1 LPSRIPKRP
10 PLPEEELLAPGHR
23 ACAGCGSAL
32 CLRLCMKALG
42 PDTVVVMPTGCMEV
56 TTTPYPETAWEVPW
70 IHVAFENAAAVASGV
85 EAALKVLDKKDDV
98 TVAVFAGDGGTVD
111 IGFQAL
117 SGMLERGHDVVYVC
131 YDNEAYMNTGVQ
143 RSGATPMFA
152 VTTTTPAGRR
162 WKGEFRPKKDAPR
175 IAAAHDIPYVATAC
189 VSYPQDLVKKVEKA
203 KKIEGPAYVH
213 VLCPCPP
220 GWGYDSSETVE
231 IGELAVD
238 TGMWMLYEIKEG
250 EFRLTYK
257 PRERKPVEEYLK
269 RQKRFSHLTEE
280 EIQRIQRMVDERWE
294 ELEKEGSTTD

>member
-1 LPSRIPKRP
+1 MSGRKPRLPI
-10 PLPEEELLAPGHR
+10 PEEELLAPGHR

-32 CLRLCMKALG
+32 CVRLCLKALG
-42 PDTVVVMPTGCMEV
+42 RNTVVVTSTGCIEV

-85 EAALKVLDKKDDV
+85 ERALKALDREDV
-98 TVAVFAGDGGTVD
+98 TVAVFSGDGGTVD

-117 SGMLERGHDVVYVC
+117 SGMAERGHNVVYIC

-143 RSGATPMFA
+143 RSGATPPYA
-152 VTTTTPAGRR
+152 ATTTTPAGKVWR
-162 WKGEFRPKKDAPR
+162 GEMRPKKDMPR
-175 IAAAHDIPYVATAC
+175 IMVDHGVPYVATAC
-189 VSYPQDLVKKVEKA
+189 ISHPQDLIKKVEKA
-203 KKIEGPAYVH
+203 KETDGPAYIH

-238 TGMWMLYEIKEG
+238 TGMWVLYEVEDG
-250 EFRLTYK
+250 EFRLTYR

-269 RQKRFSHLTEE
+269 RQKRFQHLTEE
-280 EIQRIQRMVDERWE
+280 EIEEIQRMVDEQWE
-294 ELEKEGSTTD
+294 ELERLERER

>member
-1 LPSRIPKRP
+1 LSGRKPRLPIPK
-10 PLPEEELLAPGHR
+10 EELLAPGHR

-32 CLRLCMKALG
+32 CVRLCLKALG
-42 PDTVVVMPTGCMEV
+42 RNTIVVTSTGCIEV

-85 EAALKVLDKKDDV
+85 ERALKALDREDV
-98 TVAVFAGDGGTVD
+98 TVAVFSGDGGTVD

-117 SGMLERGHDVVYVC
+117 SGMAERGHNVVYIC

-143 RSGATPMFA
+143 RSGATPPYA
-152 VTTTTPAGRR
+152 ATTTTPAGKVWR
-162 WKGEFRPKKDAPR
+162 GEMRPKKDMPR
-175 IAAAHDIPYVATAC
+175 IMVDHGVPYVATAC
-189 VSYPQDLVKKVEKA
+189 ISHPQDLIKKVEKA
-203 KKIEGPAYVH
+203 KETDGPAYIH

-238 TGMWMLYEIKEG
+238 TGMWVLYEVEDG
-250 EFRLTYK
+250 EFRLTYR

-269 RQKRFSHLTEE
+269 RQKRFQHLTEE
-280 EIQRIQRMVDERWE
+280 EIEEIQRMVDEQWE
-294 ELEKEGSTTD
+294 ELERLERER

>member
-1 LPSRIPKRP
+1 MPI
-10 PLPEEELLAPGHR
+10 PEEELLAPGHR

-32 CLRLCMKALG
+32 CVRLCLKALG
-42 PDTVVVMPTGCMEV
+42 RNTVVVTSTGCIEV

-85 EAALKVLDKKDDV
+85 ERALKALDREDV
-98 TVAVFAGDGGTVD
+98 TVAVFSGDGGTVD

-117 SGMLERGHDVVYVC
+117 SGMAERGHNVVYIC

-143 RSGATPMFA
+143 RSGATPPYA
-152 VTTTTPAGRR
+152 ATTTTPAGKVWR
-162 WKGEFRPKKDAPR
+162 GEMRPKKDMPR
-175 IAAAHDIPYVATAC
+175 IMVDHGVPYVATAC
-189 VSYPQDLVKKVEKA
+189 ISHPQDLIKKVEKA
-203 KKIEGPAYVH
+203 KETDGPAYIH

-238 TGMWMLYEIKEG
+238 TGMWVLYEVEDG
-250 EFRLTYK
+250 EFRLTYR

-269 RQKRFSHLTEE
+269 RQKRFQHLTEE
-280 EIQRIQRMVDERWE
+280 EIEEIQRMVDEQWE
-294 ELEKEGSTTD
+294 ELEKLERER

>member
-1 LPSRIPKRP
+1 MSGRKPRLPI
-10 PLPEEELLAPGHR
+10 PEEELLAPGHR

-32 CLRLCMKALG
+32 CVRLCLKALG
-42 PDTVVVMPTGCMEV
+42 RNTIVVTSTGCIEV

-85 EAALKVLDKKDDV
+85 ERALKALDREDV
-98 TVAVFAGDGGTVD
+98 TVAVFSGDGGTVD

-117 SGMLERGHDVVYVC
+117 SGMAERGHNVVYIC

-143 RSGATPMFA
+143 RSGATPPYA
-152 VTTTTPAGRR
+152 ATTTTPAGKVWR
-162 WKGEFRPKKDAPR
+162 GEMRPKKDMPR
-175 IAAAHDIPYVATAC
+175 IMVDHGVPYVATAC
-189 VSYPQDLVKKVEKA
+189 ISHPQDLIKKVEKA
-203 KKIEGPAYVH
+203 KETDGPAYIH

-238 TGMWMLYEIKEG
+238 TGMWVLYEVEDG
-250 EFRLTYK
+250 EFRLTYR

-269 RQKRFSHLTEE
+269 RQKRFQHLTEE
-280 EIQRIQRMVDERWE
+280 EIEEIQRMVDEQWE
-294 ELEKEGSTTD
+294 ELEKLERER

>member
-1 LPSRIPKRP
+1 LSGRKPRLPI
-10 PLPEEELLAPGHR
+10 PEEELLAPGHR

-32 CLRLCMKALG
+32 CVRLCLKALG
-42 PDTVVVMPTGCMEV
+42 RNTVVVTSTGCIEV

-85 EAALKVLDKKDDV
+85 ERALKALDREDV
-98 TVAVFAGDGGTVD
+98 TVAVFSGDGGTVD

-117 SGMLERGHDVVYVC
+117 SGMAERGHDVVYIC

-143 RSGATPMFA
+143 RSGATPPYA
-152 VTTTTPAGRR
+152 ATTTTPAGKVWR
-162 WKGEFRPKKDAPR
+162 GEMRPKKDMPR
-175 IAAAHDIPYVATAC
+175 IMVDHGVPYVATAC
-189 VSYPQDLVKKVEKA
+189 ISHPQDLIKKVEKA
-203 KKIEGPAYVH
+203 KETDGPAYIH

-238 TGMWMLYEIKEG
+238 TGMWVLYEVEDG
-250 EFRLTYK
+250 EFRLTYR

-269 RQKRFSHLTEE
+269 RQKRFQHLTEE
-280 EIQRIQRMVDERWE
+280 EIEEIQRMVDEQWE
-294 ELEKEGSTTD
+294 ELERLERER